1 MKDRILLLN
10 PPGQKLFQRDMYC
23 SNVSKGNYYWPSID
37 LLVLSGILGQT
48 YEVDVIDAI
57 IERLKP
63 DECLKKIK
71 SHNYRAVVFL
81 TGSAS
86 WQQDLEFVRH
96 IKQDTDSP
104 LLIGNGDILLY
115 KAQEFLEKYDFLDAI
130 LLDYTSSDI
139 LSFLNKNLADISA
152 MAYRD
157 NGNIQVVRKPIHG
170 GEFTYPVPHHEK
182 FPLRKY
188 LLVHG
193 KRFPFTSAQTSFGC
207 PFSCSFCIAATLGY
221 KYRSVDNVMEELKY
235 VAALGIKDI
244 FFTDFTFEA
253 RRKNTMELCKQ
264 MVKERLDL
272 TWVCSSRASTL
283 DEELLSWMR
292 SAGCHTILLGVESG
306 DEKLLENYS
315 KGVTKEQV
323 RQAFSLCRKYKIRTV
338 GHFIIG
344 LPGES
349 EETAQ
354 KTIDFAKELDCD
366 IASFNI
372 AIPAPGTKLRESA
385 IKNGY
390 LAEDVL
396 VFDASDSYPA
406 IETPQFSKEQ
416 AWKWRKKAVREFYF
430 RPSYLF
436 KSAIT
441 ARTLYQ
447 WKLLLLN
454 GMALVRQVF
463 FKQ

>member
-1 MKDRILLLN
+1 MDRVLLLN
-10 PPGQKLFQRDMYC
+10 PPGNKLFQRDMYC

-37 LLVLSGILGQT
+37 LLVLSGILGQN

-57 IERLKP
+57 IERLNP
-63 DECLKKIK
+63 EDCLQKIQA
-71 SHNYRAVVFL
+71 HNYRAVVFL

-86 WQQDLEFVRH
+86 WQQDLAFVKR
-96 IKQDTDSP
+96 IKQVSKPP

-115 KAQEFLEKYDFLDAI
+115 KAQDFLAKHDFLDAI
-130 LLDYTSSDI
+130 LFDYTSEDI
-139 LSFLNKNLADISA
+139 LRFLEQDFPAISA
-152 MAYRD
+152 MAYRE
-157 NGNIQVVRKPIHG
+157 NGDIQEVRKPVQG

-182 FPLRKY
+182 FPLNKY

-193 KRFPFTSAQTSFGC
+193 KRFPFTSVQASFGC

-221 KYRSVDNVMEELKY
+221 KYRAVANVMEELKY

-253 RRKNTMELCKQ
+253 RRKNTMELCQQ
-264 MVKERLDL
+264 MVKTDLNL

-283 DEELLSWMR
+283 DEELISWMR

-306 DEKLLENYS
+306 DNELLETYS
-315 KGVTKEQV
+315 KGVTKAQIG
-323 RQAFSLCRKYKIRTV
+323 QAFSLCRKYKIRTV

-344 LPGES
+344 LPGET

-354 KTIDFAKELDCD
+354 KTITFAKELNCD

-385 IKNGY
+385 IANGH
-390 LAEDVL
+390 LADDVM

-416 AWKWRKKAVREFYF
+416 AWNWRNKAVREFYF
-430 RPSYLF
+430 RPGYLL
-436 KSAIT
+436 KSALT

-447 WKLLLLN
+447 WKLLILN

-463 FKQ
+463 FKG